1 MQRRWWMSVVMSL
14 AAATAWAQMPAPEAA
29 PAAEQ
34 EEVEEDAPPPLP
46 ELHPRH
52 GEVLL
57 GNGLAKMNVP
67 ENFEY
72 LSPEDA
78 QKVLVDV
85 WGNPPGTKTLG
96 MLVPA
101 GIPVDADEGWGV
113 VIEYSDDGHVDDE
126 DAAGIDYADL
136 LKNMQKG
143 TQEENAERTQA
154 GYPAVQ
160 LVGWAATPHYDQ
172 ATRKLYWAKELAFSD
187 MDTKDHTLNYN
198 IRLLGKEGVLV
209 LNAVSSMS
217 ALPQVEKDMKQVLAF
232 TDFQP
237 GHRYSDFNPSTGRVA
252 AYGIAG
258 LVAGKAAV
266 KAGLFKGLFALLLAG
281 KKAIAGVLAVV
292 VAALGK
298 LFKRGGN
305 NDGTP

>member
-14 AAATAWAQMPAPEAA
+14 VAVTTWAQAPAPEAA

-34 EEVEEDAPPPLP
+34 EAAEDAAPPLP
-46 ELHPRH
+46 ELHPRK

-57 GNGLAKMNVP
+57 GDGLAKMNVP

-78 QKVLVDV
+78 QKVLVEV

-101 GIPVDADEGWGV
+101 GVPVDADDGWGV
-113 VIEYSDDGHVDDE
+113 VIEYSDNGHVEDE
-126 DAAGIDYADL
+126 DAADIDYADL
-136 LKNMQKG
+136 LKDMKEG
-143 TQEENAERTQA
+143 TEEENAERTKA

-172 ATRKLYWAKELAFSD
+172 ASRKLYWAQELAFGDSPE
-187 MDTKDHTLNYN
+187 HTLNYK

-209 LNAVSSMS
+209 LNAVSGMS
-217 ALPQVEKDMKQVLAF
+217 ALSQVEKDMKQVLAF

-237 GHRYSDFNPSTGRVA
+237 GHRYADFNPSTGRVA
-252 AYGIAG
+252 TYGIAG
-258 LVAGKAAV
+258 LVAGKVAV
-266 KAGLFKGLFALLLAG
+266 KAGLFKGLIAVLVAG
-281 KKAIAGVLAVV
+281 KKAIFAGLALL

-298 LFKRGGN
+298 FFKRGGN
-305 NDGTP
+305 EGGTP